1 MFEII
6 RERENRYL
14 RIHSELIK
22 RYILFLIGLFVNA
35 AGVALIIIAA
45 LGTSPIAV
53 IPYVMN
59 VATGMSVGTYTFILN
74 MILLVIQILLLGR
87 KFQLYQLLQIPVSLV
102 FAVFVDACLYMFGF
116 LASGNYETQFCI
128 LILGCI
134 VRALGVS
141 IQVLADVVMLSGE
154 AVVKAISV
162 RFEKNFSVIKL
173 LVDVLLV
180 VIAVILSYAFMGR
193 IVGVRE
199 GTIIAVLFI
208 APCSAFFTGKMYFL
222 EKYLGGSVQ
231 HEEAGQQVQTANG
244 IVITI
249 SSDYGSGG
257 HKIGHIISE
266 NLGYKLYGRNL
277 ANMVSKES
285 GFSMAY
291 IRAHDDSLYHNWYEK
306 MFTEAVS
313 IPGGMLDPY
322 ANIFEA
328 QKKIVSGLTSENCV
342 IIGHC
347 ANYILRDYPHAIHI
361 HIHSD
366 LEHRLSRIRRDY
378 RIGEQS
384 VRTLLNKR
392 DKSRSAYYTHFT
404 GENWKDFDNYHI
416 TIDSGLLETEETAD
430 ILLDIIN
437 RMKTRLEV

>member
-1 MFEII
+1 MRINSELVK
-6 RERENRYL
+6 RYL
-14 RIHSELIK
+14 
-22 RYILFLIGLFVNA
+22 LFLIGLFVNA
-35 AGVALIIIAA
+35 MGVALIIIAA

-59 VATGMSVGTYTFILN
+59 VATGISVGTFTFILN
-74 MILLVIQILLLGR
+74 MILLVIQILLLGK
-87 KFQLYQLLQIPVSLV
+87 KFPLYQLLQIPVSLI
-102 FAVFVDACLYMFGF
+102 FAIFVDLCLNLFEF

-162 RFEKNFSVIKL
+162 RFEKNFSTVKII
-173 LVDVLLV
+173 VDFVMV
-180 VIAVILSYAFMGR
+180 VIAAILSYAFMG
-193 IVGVRE
+193 ILVGIRE

-208 APCSAFFTGKMYFL
+208 APCSAFFTGKMYFI
-222 EKYLGGSVQ
+222 EKYLGENVQ
-231 HEEAGQQVQTANG
+231 HEELEQQVQPANG

-266 NLGYKLYGRNL
+266 QLGYKLYGRNL

-285 GFSMAY
+285 GFSKAY
-291 IRAHDDSLYHNWYEK
+291 VRAHDDSLYKNWYEK

-347 ANYILRDYPHAIHI
+347 ANYILKDCPRAIHI

-366 LEHRLSRIRRDY
+366 LERRLSRIKRDY
-378 RIGEQS
+378 RISEQA

-416 TIDSGLLETEETAD
+416 TIDSGLLETEETAK

-437 RMKTRLEV
+437 TMKARIDA